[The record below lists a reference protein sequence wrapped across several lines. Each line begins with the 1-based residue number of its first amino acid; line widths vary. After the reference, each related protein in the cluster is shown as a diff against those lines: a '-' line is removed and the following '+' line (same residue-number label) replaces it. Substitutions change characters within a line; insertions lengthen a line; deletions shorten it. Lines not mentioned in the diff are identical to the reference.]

1 MTETSYIALI
11 ACLSLAAL
19 IGWWMAIRAK
29 NSCDR
34 AVNKLQERE
43 REYETLSM
51 VAEKTA
57 DGVLICSPDGTMEWA
72 NENFFTLA
80 GYTSMEDL
88 LSRDRSITKL
98 QQISTFPDIN
108 EAFESFQR
116 DGISCQYDSYHVTRS
131 GSLVWTSGT
140 LTPVYRN
147 NELYKV
153 VAVYSDITDRKKV
166 EDELRKYSKN
176 VTDSIQYAKQI
187 QEQLLPKQETLDE
200 HMPDNFVVHIPKD
213 IVSGDFRWFA
223 KVNDHLIFATGD
235 CTGHGVP
242 GAFMSLMGNEYLH
255 QIVNSSYITRPD
267 QALLM
272 LDKMVS
278 RSLSQTDSSAAMKDG
293 MDIALCAINL
303 NNNLCQFAGV
313 MNPLYL
319 IRKGDL
325 MIFDPVNESIG
336 GYRDGSKD
344 FISHEITLIP
354 GDQLYMFTDGFLDQF
369 GGPKNRKIG
378 RTRFRE
384 LLLSLADKPMK
395 TQGEE
400 IEAYFNNWK
409 GDQKQLDDVMVVG
422 FRVH

>member
-1 MTETSYIALI
+1 
-11 ACLSLAAL
+11 
-19 IGWWMAIRAK
+19 
-29 NSCDR
+29 
-34 AVNKLQERE
+34 
-43 REYETLSM
+43 
-51 VAEKTA
+51 
-57 DGVLICSPDGTMEWA
+57 
-72 NENFFTLA
+72 
-80 GYTSMEDL
+80 
-88 LSRDRSITKL
+88 
-98 QQISTFPDIN
+98 
-108 EAFESFQR
+108 
-116 DGISCQYDSYHVTRS
+116 
-131 GSLVWTSGT
+131 
-140 LTPVYRN
+140 
-147 NELYKV
+147 
-153 VAVYSDITDRKKV
+153 
-166 EDELRKYSKN
+166 
-176 VTDSIQYAKQI
+176 
-187 QEQLLPKQETLDE
+187 
-200 HMPDNFVVHIPKD
+200 
-213 IVSGDFRWFA
+213 
-223 KVNDHLIFATGD
+223 
-235 CTGHGVP
+235 
-242 GAFMSLMGNEYLH
+242 
-255 QIVNSSYITRPD
+255 
-267 QALLM
+267 
-272 LDKMVS
+272 MVS

-325 MIFDPVNESIG
+325 MILDPVNESIG